1 MCSSTLGRSGLA
13 SRSTLMVRKAG
24 CVGRVVLFCV
34 GGSGW
39 AREGMDCQKDVG
51 GGQKEE
57 IRSG

>member
-1 MCSSTLGRSGLA
+1 
-13 SRSTLMVRKAG
+13 MVRKAG

-51 GGQKEE
+51 GGGQKEE